1 LWWLNDDQK
10 LPPIVRD
17 ILNGD
22 DVIVFV
28 SVASFWEISIKSA
41 SGKLC
46 VEHDLYRELLKNDF
60 RSLTIIVE
68 HAMAVANLPRL
79 HGDPF
84 DRLLVTQAML
94 EGMTLLTHDD
104 RLGAYGPCVRVV

>member
-1 LWWLNDDQK
+1 MTKILLDTHLYLWWLNDDQK

-46 VEHDLYRELLKNDF
+46 VEHDRRARNGGCQSSSASW
-60 RSLTIIVE
+60 RS
-68 HAMAVANLPRL
+68 
-79 HGDPF
+79 F
-84 DRLLVTQAML
+84 
-94 EGMTLLTHDD
+94 
-104 RLGAYGPCVRVV
+104 